1 MLWELLATIIAGV
14 GAAGIALLLRKFSS
28 QRLPR
33 YWVPIFAGLG
43 MLVFQIHG
51 EYNWFR
57 HQSSLLP
64 QGVTVVRT
72 IESTSWWR
80 PWSYLKPHTLQFV
93 AMDGKNASS
102 NQHNA
107 DLVLVDLYF
116 FEHRQPA
123 RRIKQVIH
131 CALQKRALYSDT
143 LPLPKLG
150 EAVDENWQSLDPND
164 VVLLQLCKTSRS
176 D

>member
-14 GAAGIALLLRKFSS
+14 GAAGIALLLRKFSK

-33 YWVPIFAGLG
+33 YWVPIFAGIG
-43 MLVFQIHG
+43 MLTFQIHG

-72 IESTSWWR
+72 VESTSWWR
-80 PWSYLKPHTLQFV
+80 PWSYFKPHTLQFV
-93 AMDGKNASS
+93 AMDSKNATA
-102 NQHNA
+102 NQHNPA
-107 DLVLVDLYF
+107 LILVDLYF
-116 FEHRQPA
+116 FEHRQSA
-123 RRIKQVIH
+123 RRVKQVIH
-131 CALQKRALYSDT
+131 CTLQQRALYSDT
-143 LPLPKLG
+143 LPLPAPG
-150 EAVDENWQSLDPND
+150 EPVDDRWQPLEKND
-164 VVLLQLCKTSRS
+164 VVLQQLCQGTAS